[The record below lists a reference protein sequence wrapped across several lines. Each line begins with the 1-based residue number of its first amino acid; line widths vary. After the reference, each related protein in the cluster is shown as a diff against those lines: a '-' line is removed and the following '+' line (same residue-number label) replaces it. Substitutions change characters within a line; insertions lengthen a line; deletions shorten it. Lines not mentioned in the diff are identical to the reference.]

1 MTTPHQDR
9 AVSAEAETPVPLQR
23 MDVIAWW
30 ERERART
37 LAECRARAGTVTQI
51 ALEMIDAV
59 PDRDL
64 VIRRRRALRPV
75 QNQIDAELAAAN
87 QALAASLQMGLAA
100 TVTCR
105 EGADGPN
112 NSLGKTAARAAG
124 GMATTGG
131 LALSATSLTTTS
143 STMLFVIP
151 VVTFSWP
158 VFLLAGT
165 AAALLATVSGTA
177 LVRAGRTRRQRC
189 RDHVQERITAALL
202 AEGGRAVSSW
212 SHFRQEIDRARDA
225 LLAGLA

>member
-1 MTTPHQDR
+1 
-9 AVSAEAETPVPLQR
+9 

-37 LAECRARAGTVTQI
+37 LAECRARAATITQI

-75 QNQIDAELAAAN
+75 QNQIEAELAAAN

-100 TVTCR
+100 TVTHG

-112 NSLGKTAARAAG
+112 NSLGKTAALAAG
-124 GMATTGG
+124 GMATAGS
-131 LALSATSLTTTS
+131 LAAAPAAI
-143 STMLFVIP
+143 LFGIP
-151 VVTFSWP
+151 VVTVSWP
-158 VFLLAGT
+158 LFLGVGAG
-165 AAALLATVSGTA
+165 AAVAATVSTTA
-177 LVRAGRTRRQRC
+177 LGRAGRTRRECC
-189 RDHVQERITAALL
+189 RGDVQERITAALL
-202 AEGGRAVSSW
+202 AEDGRAVSSW